1 MTLVIVSGGQ
11 TGADRAALDFAIWA
25 GLPHDGWCPL
35 GRLAEDGPLD
45 ARYQLRE
52 TPTSQYGER
61 TAWNVRDSDATVLF
75 TLKAE
80 LTGGTKLT
88 GDVAASLRRPMLHL
102 SAADVGALEAAAMLK
117 QFLATHKVAR
127 LNIAGPR
134 ASQEPEIAA
143 YVDAVLTA
151 ALGKA
156 EDSPRRHDEH
166 NDGGELRY

>member
-1 MTLVIVSGGQ
+1 MTKTPLTLMIVSGGQ
-11 TGADRAALDFAIWA
+11 TGADRAALDFAIRA

-45 ARYQLRE
+45 ARYELRE
-52 TPTSQYGER
+52 TPTSQYAER

-88 GDVAASLRRPMLHL
+88 GDVAASLERPVLHL
-102 SAADVGALEAAAMLK
+102 TAAQAGPLEAAAMLR
-117 QFLATHKVAR
+117 QFIAAHKIMR

-134 ASQEPEIAA
+134 ASQEPEIAV

-151 ALGKA
+151 ALGT
-156 EDSPRRHDEH
+156 S
-166 NDGGELRY
+166 

>member
-1 MTLVIVSGGQ
+1 VTLVIVSGGQ
-11 TGADRAALDFAIWA
+11 TGADRAALDFALRA

-45 ARYQLRE
+45 ARYALRE
-52 TPTSQYGER
+52 TPSSQYAER

-80 LTGGTKLT
+80 VTGGTKLT
-88 GDVAASLRRPMLHL
+88 GDVAASLDRPVLHL
-102 SAADVGALEAAAMLK
+102 SAAQFGTLEAAAMLR
-117 QFLATHKVAR
+117 QFIATHKVTR
-127 LNIAGPR
+127 LNVAGPR

-151 ALGKA
+151 SLGRA
-156 EDSPRRHDEH
+156 DDSPRRHDEH
-166 NDGGELRY
+166 DDGRDLHH

>member
-1 MTLVIVSGGQ
+1 MTKTPLTLMIVSGGQ
-11 TGADRAALDFAIWA
+11 TGADRAALDFAIRA

-45 ARYQLRE
+45 ARYELRE
-52 TPTSQYGER
+52 TPTSQYAER

-88 GDVAASLRRPMLHL
+88 GDVAASLDRPVLHL
-102 SAADVGALEAAAMLK
+102 AAAQAGPLEAAAMLRR
-117 QFLATHKVAR
+117 FIAAHKVMQ

-134 ASQEPEIAA
+134 ASQEPEIAV

-151 ALGKA
+151 ALGT
-156 EDSPRRHDEH
+156 S
-166 NDGGELRY
+166 

>member
-1 MTLVIVSGGQ
+1 MIVIVSGGQ
-11 TGADRAALDFAIWA
+11 TGADRAALDFAIRT

-52 TPTSQYGER
+52 TPTSQYAER

-75 TLKAE
+75 TAKPE

-88 GDVAASLRRPMLHL
+88 GEIAAAQNKPLLHL
-102 SAADVGALEAAAMLK
+102 CAANRGPLEAAVDLK
-117 QFLATHKVAR
+117 QFLADLAVTR

-134 ASQEPEIAA
+134 SSQDPAAAA
-143 YVDAVLTA
+143 YVEAVLTA
-151 ALGKA
+151 ALGDAK
-156 EDSPRRHDEH
+156 
-166 NDGGELRY
+166 